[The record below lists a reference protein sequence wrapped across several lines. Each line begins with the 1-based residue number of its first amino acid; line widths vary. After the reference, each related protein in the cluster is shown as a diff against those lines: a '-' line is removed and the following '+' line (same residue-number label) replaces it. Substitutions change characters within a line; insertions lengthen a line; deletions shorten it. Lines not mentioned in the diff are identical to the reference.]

1 MAARGK
7 IPDWVFFLQSLISS
21 HEYGIIAANGYYTM
35 ILVAGL
41 RPWPIIPYPLRF
53 YGVITSPASGI
64 KDSERVPRALKHT
77 SHLSVAGLCPQNA
90 LRFVLCY
97 NNFK

>member
-41 RPWPIIPYPLRF
+41 RPWPTIPYPLRF
-53 YGVITSPASGI
+53 YGIITPPACGI
-64 KDSERVPRALKHT
+64 KDSERVPGTLYRKGRLTAAGCALQYAAHI
-77 SHLSVAGLCPQNA
+77 V
-90 LRFVLCY
+90 FVV
-97 NNFK
+97 